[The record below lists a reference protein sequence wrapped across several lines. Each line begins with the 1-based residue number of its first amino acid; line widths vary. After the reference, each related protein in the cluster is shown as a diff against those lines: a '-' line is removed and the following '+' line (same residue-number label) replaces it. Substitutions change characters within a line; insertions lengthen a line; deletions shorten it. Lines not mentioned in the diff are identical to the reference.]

1 MTDNKSKSNDK
12 EKDKEKNKEKKK
24 KKSVK
29 CRTWTFVLYPE
40 DEGYTDLLNYLHTDN
55 IERIRGCYINH
66 VAKPKVDKK
75 TGESVIDENGAP
87 VMLKPHTHVMV
98 QFPSPRSASGVIKS
112 LCLYKDDAYDNEH
125 EEDEEN
131 TKDIDTACPSVI
143 GGKKCIRVEPV
154 SDISSMYY
162 YFMHWSYAC
171 QRANKER
178 YDEKDIHQLGN
189 DSADFVLSCKGER
202 DLTKRVA
209 CSELLQHSEKCNS
222 ARDLLLECIDD
233 EYLVKFMMKNPY
245 FVKEFIIK
253 RRA

>member
-1 MTDNKSKSNDK
+1 MMADNKSNG
-12 EKDKEKNKEKKK
+12 KDNKK

-40 DEGYTDLLNYLHTDN
+40 DNGYTDLLNYLHTDN

-66 VAKPKVDKK
+66 EPKPKVDKE
-75 TGESVIDENGAP
+75 TGESVLDNNGLP
-87 VMLKPHTHVMV
+87 VMLKAHTHVMV
-98 QFPSPRSASGVIKS
+98 QFPSPRSASGVIKA
-112 LCLYKDDAYDNEH
+112 LCLYKDEEHDREH

-131 TKDIDTACPSVI
+131 TKDTDTSCPSVI

-162 YFMHWSYAC
+162 YFMHWTYAC
-171 QRANKER
+171 QRDNKER
-178 YDEKDIHQLGN
+178 YEEKDVHQLGN

-202 DLTKRVA
+202 DLTKRVTCA
-209 CSELLQHSEKCNS
+209 ELLTHADKCSS
-222 ARDLLLECIDD
+222 ARELLLDCIDD
-233 EYLVKFMMKNPY
+233 ENLVKFMMKNPY

-253 RRA
+253 RS